1 VRVSGGAYGGFS
13 DFDPH
18 SGQFTYLSYR
28 DPNLQG
34 TIDNYDGTS
43 DFLRSLKMDKDTL
56 SKAII
61 GTIGDIDSY
70 QLPDAKGYTSMVR
83 YMLGTSDEER
93 QTRRDQ
99 ILGTTEAD
107 FHRFADALDAV
118 KESGNVVAVCS
129 ADAAAKANA
138 SGNDFLHVSN
148 IL

>member
-1 VRVSGGAYGGFS
+1 M
-13 DFDPH
+13 
-18 SGQFTYLSYR
+18 FTYLSYR
-28 DPNLQG
+28 DPNLLG
-34 TIDNYDGTS
+34 TVNVYDETPN
-43 DFLRSLKMDKDTL
+43 FLRKLELSKDEL
-56 SKAII
+56 EKAII

-93 QTRRDQ
+93 QMRRDQ

-107 FHRFADALDAV
+107 FHRFADALDSV
-118 KESGNVVAVCS
+118 KEGGNVVAVCS

-138 SGNDFLHVSN
+138 KAGDFLHVSN